1 MLWMWMTQNH
11 RSRALILGIG
21 GIANTLQRTGRPT
34 QAEFGAAFR
43 KTIWLF
49 NDLGIWHALMSLLVS
64 AILAQC

>member
-1 MLWMWMTQNH
+1 MLRMRVTQNH
-11 RSRALILGIG
+11 RRRALILGIG
-21 GIANTLQRTGRPT
+21 DIANTLQRAGRPT
-34 QAEFGAAFR
+34 QAEFGAVLR

>member
-1 MLWMWMTQNH
+1 MLRVRMTQNH
-11 RSRALILGIG
+11 RRRAPFPGIG

-34 QAEFGAAFR
+34 QAEFRAAFR

-64 AILAQC
+64 AILTQC